1 MRKRETKRIPIPL
14 GSSEVARR
22 SISEMLHTDALLVCF
37 DYERKCANPCP
48 LCGGIQW
55 SKGQTSETQQI
66 RARHTEPSI
75 CLDVEDH
82 DASEALV

>member
-1 MRKRETKRIPIPL
+1 MIKRETKRIPIPL
-14 GSSEVARR
+14 GSSEVARG

-37 DYERKCANPCP
+37 DYDRKCANPCP

-55 SKGQTSETQQI
+55 SKGLASYTQQI
-66 RARHTEPSI
+66 R
-75 CLDVEDH
+75 EDH